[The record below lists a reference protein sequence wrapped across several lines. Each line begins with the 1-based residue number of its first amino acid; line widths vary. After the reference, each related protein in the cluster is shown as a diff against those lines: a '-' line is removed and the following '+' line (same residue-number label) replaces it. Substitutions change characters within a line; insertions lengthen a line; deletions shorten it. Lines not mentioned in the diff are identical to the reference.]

1 MQLLKLSDSVNFMR
15 LRFPAMVLSTL
26 LILGSFVSLG
36 VNSLNWGLD
45 FTGGT
50 LIEVGYEDAANL
62 SDIRGKLN
70 DANFGD
76 AIVQNF
82 GSSQDVLIRISPRDG
97 VKAVTIGEQVLEALR
112 ADGTAVDMRRI
123 EFVGPNVGE
132 ELTEQGGLA
141 MLVALLCIL
150 VYVAM
155 RFEWRF
161 ALGSVSALTHDVI
174 LTLGLFSVLQIEFD
188 LTVLAAV
195 LAVIGYS
202 LNDTIVVCDRIREN
216 FRKIRKGEPVDIIN
230 TSLTQTL
237 NRTIITSLTTVLVLV
252 ALFYKGGA
260 LIHGFATALLFGVV
274 VGTYSSIYIASS
286 VALALGISKEDLMP
300 PQVEKEGADLVVGHH
315 PHVSQGF
322 EIYKNVPIFYSLGN
336 FTMWKKNL
344 RKNCYH
350 SFFLNI
356 EIQDN
361 KLSNINLVP
370 FQINKNGLNLTSK
383 NEFSKKMIELNS
395 FLPKSEKIWQAY
407 LNRINSKGN
416 LFSEHLSFFYNFD
429 EYVYKQVNK
438 YTNLSK
444 KYSDLNYLKNEF
456 QDDFNYKYILD
467 KWQIKNNSNI
477 FSLLKNIFNPLYKV
491 LFIVKKILIKFK
503 VKIYR

>member
-1 MQLLKLSDSVNFMR
+1 MR
-15 LRFPAMVLSTL
+15 LRIPAMVLSTV

-62 SDIRGKLN
+62 EGIRAQLN
-70 DANFGD
+70 EANFED

-82 GSSQDVLIRISPRDG
+82 GSSQDVLIRIAPRDG
-97 VKAVTIGEQVLEALR
+97 VKAVTIGEQVLAALR
-112 ADGTAVDMRRI
+112 ADGIAVDMRRI

-161 ALGSVSALTHDVI
+161 ALGSVSALAHDVI

-216 FRKIRKGEPVDIIN
+216 FRKIRKGEPVEIIN
-230 TSLTQTL
+230 ISLTQTL

-274 VGTYSSIYIASS
+274 VGTYSSVYIASS

-300 PQVEKEGADLVVGHH
+300 PQVEKEGADLD
-315 PHVSQGF
+315 PM
-322 EIYKNVPIFYSLGN
+322 P
-336 FTMWKKNL
+336 
-344 RKNCYH
+344 
-350 SFFLNI
+350 
-356 EIQDN
+356 
-361 KLSNINLVP
+361 
-370 FQINKNGLNLTSK
+370 
-383 NEFSKKMIELNS
+383 
-395 FLPKSEKIWQAY
+395 
-407 LNRINSKGN
+407 
-416 LFSEHLSFFYNFD
+416 
-429 EYVYKQVNK
+429 
-438 YTNLSK
+438 
-444 KYSDLNYLKNEF
+444 
-456 QDDFNYKYILD
+456 
-467 KWQIKNNSNI
+467 
-477 FSLLKNIFNPLYKV
+477 
-491 LFIVKKILIKFK
+491 
-503 VKIYR
+503 

>member
-1 MQLLKLSDSVNFMR
+1 MQLLKLSDTVNFMR
-15 LRFPAMVLSTL
+15 LRIPAMVLSTV

-62 SDIRGKLN
+62 EGIRAQLN
-70 DANFGD
+70 QADFED

-82 GSSQDVLIRISPRDG
+82 GSSQDVLIRIAPRDG
-97 VKAVTIGEQVLEALR
+97 VKAVTIGEQVLAALR
-112 ADGTAVDMRRI
+112 ADDTEVDMRRI

-161 ALGSVSALTHDVI
+161 ALGSVSALAHDVI

-216 FRKIRKGEPVDIIN
+216 FRKIRKGEPVEIIN
-230 TSLTQTL
+230 ISLTQTL

-274 VGTYSSIYIASS
+274 VGTYSSVYIASS

-300 PQVEKEGADLVVGHH
+300 PQVEKEGADLD
-315 PHVSQGF
+315 PM
-322 EIYKNVPIFYSLGN
+322 P
-336 FTMWKKNL
+336 
-344 RKNCYH
+344 
-350 SFFLNI
+350 
-356 EIQDN
+356 
-361 KLSNINLVP
+361 
-370 FQINKNGLNLTSK
+370 
-383 NEFSKKMIELNS
+383 
-395 FLPKSEKIWQAY
+395 
-407 LNRINSKGN
+407 
-416 LFSEHLSFFYNFD
+416 
-429 EYVYKQVNK
+429 
-438 YTNLSK
+438 
-444 KYSDLNYLKNEF
+444 
-456 QDDFNYKYILD
+456 
-467 KWQIKNNSNI
+467 
-477 FSLLKNIFNPLYKV
+477 
-491 LFIVKKILIKFK
+491 
-503 VKIYR
+503 

>member
-1 MQLLKLSDSVNFMR
+1 MQLLKLSDTVNFMR
-15 LRFPAMVLSTL
+15 LRIPAMVLSTV

-62 SDIRGKLN
+62 EGIRAQLN
-70 DANFGD
+70 EANFED

-82 GSSQDVLIRISPRDG
+82 GSSQDVLIRIAPRDG
-97 VKAVTIGEQVLEALR
+97 VKAVTIGEQVLAALR
-112 ADGTAVDMRRI
+112 ADGTEVDMRRI

-132 ELTEQGGLA
+132 ELTEQGGLE

-161 ALGSVSALTHDVI
+161 ALGSVSALAHDVI

-202 LNDTIVVCDRIREN
+202 LNDTIVVSDRIREN
-216 FRKIRKGEPVDIIN
+216 FRKIRKGEPVEIIN
-230 TSLTQTL
+230 ISLTQTL

-274 VGTYSSIYIASS
+274 VGTYSSVYIASS

-300 PQVEKEGADLVVGHH
+300 PQVEKEGADLD
-315 PHVSQGF
+315 PM
-322 EIYKNVPIFYSLGN
+322 P
-336 FTMWKKNL
+336 
-344 RKNCYH
+344 
-350 SFFLNI
+350 
-356 EIQDN
+356 
-361 KLSNINLVP
+361 
-370 FQINKNGLNLTSK
+370 
-383 NEFSKKMIELNS
+383 
-395 FLPKSEKIWQAY
+395 
-407 LNRINSKGN
+407 
-416 LFSEHLSFFYNFD
+416 
-429 EYVYKQVNK
+429 
-438 YTNLSK
+438 
-444 KYSDLNYLKNEF
+444 
-456 QDDFNYKYILD
+456 
-467 KWQIKNNSNI
+467 
-477 FSLLKNIFNPLYKV
+477 
-491 LFIVKKILIKFK
+491 
-503 VKIYR
+503 